1 MVQVLISPK
10 IQYTNTVPEVITPE
24 EWSSS
29 SSDLNPLDLNP
40 LDLNPLNLVFCRT
53 NRISNIEH
61 LKE

>member
-29 SSDLNPLDLNP
+29 SSDLNPLDYLIWSFAEQI
-40 LDLNPLNLVFCRT
+40 V
-53 NRISNIEH
+53 
-61 LKE
+61 

>member
-40 LDLNPLNLVFCRT
+40 LNLVFCRT